1 MKRNF
6 TEAVFEGDYNTIRGY
21 IEGFIAATGREFHF
35 FICSESGIEPETLT
49 EHIRE
54 WISLGTRLHHVLMED
69 ELLDGIRAALSASG
83 DKGLAGRLSLRS
95 STPVKGAS
103 FRFRFITYGRKYAE
117 EIKELFGRL
126 PEGVTLDEYSPV
138 EKVDDECKG
147 VELYTPCHEY
157 VFQGK
162 GVISG
167 GLDLVIPLRGILDAH
182 PLIEAEKIK
191 LDL

>member
-1 MKRNF
+1 
-6 TEAVFEGDYNTIRGY
+6 
-21 IEGFIAATGREFHF
+21 
-35 FICSESGIEPETLT
+35 
-49 EHIRE
+49 
-54 WISLGTRLHHVLMED
+54 
-69 ELLDGIRAALSASG
+69 
-83 DKGLAGRLSLRS
+83 LSLRS

-147 VELYTPCHEY
+147 VELYTPCHDY